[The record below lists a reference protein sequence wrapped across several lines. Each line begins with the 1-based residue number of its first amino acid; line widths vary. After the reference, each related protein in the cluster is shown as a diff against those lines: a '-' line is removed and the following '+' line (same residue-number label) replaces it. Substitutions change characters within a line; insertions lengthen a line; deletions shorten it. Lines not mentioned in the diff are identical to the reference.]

1 MGPADRASRDG
12 PRGATRS
19 LVFSVDV
26 KMMGDVAVSGS
37 LDFLIFLERAW
48 VIDAGRRSPTRSRQS
63 CRPRTRLNR
72 TLDVVF
78 FVASRRQRALPWPC
92 LIDRRKIQTRVQ
104 SDRITVQFS

>member
-26 KMMGDVAVSGS
+26 KMMDDVAVSGS

-48 VIDAGRRSPTRSRQS
+48 VIDGSGEEVTVPDDLAEDAPTTPSTLIFGRVTTPASFATA
-63 CRPRTRLNR
+63 
-72 TLDVVF
+72 
-78 FVASRRQRALPWPC
+78 FVS
-92 LIDRRKIQTRVQ
+92 
-104 SDRITVQFS
+104 